1 MSYEVKIAKQVIK
14 DLENLNKQDK
24 EKILKSIYL
33 LATNPHPAAST
44 KLVNRAQHRLRVGRY
59 RVIYE
64 IHNNELLII
73 VIKVGHRRNVYE
85 N

>member
-1 MSYEVKIAKQVIK
+1 MSYRIRIEKQVKK
-14 DLENLNKQDK
+14 DLENITKHDK

-33 LATNPHPAAST
+33 LASNPHPAAST
-44 KLVNRAQHRLRVGRY
+44 KLVNRAQYRLRVGRY

-73 VIKVGHRRNVYE
+73 VIKVGHRNSVYE
-85 N
+85 S

>member
-1 MSYEVKIAKQVIK
+1 MSYRIKIEKQVKK
-14 DLENLNKQDK
+14 DLENITKYDK

-33 LATNPHPAAST
+33 LASNPHPTAST
-44 KLVNRAQHRLRVGRY
+44 KLVNRAQYRLRVGRY

-73 VIKVGHRRNVYE
+73 VIKVGHRNSVYE
-85 N
+85 G

>member
-1 MSYEVKIAKQVIK
+1 LIIEKQVTK
-14 DLENLNKQDK
+14 DLQNINKHDK

-33 LATNPHPAAST
+33 LASNPHPAASM
-44 KLVNRAQHRLRVGRY
+44 KLVNRAQYRLRIGRY

-64 IHNNELLII
+64 IHNNELLVI
-73 VIKVGHRRNVYE
+73 VIKVGHRKNVYE